1 MIPEDRT
8 RPGDRTAVLALLAA
22 WLAAAIPV
30 ARSGALARLEP
41 PGPQLVLLGLT
52 AAFLAIARLWAPL
65 RRVAATVDVR
75 ALVAVHAS
83 RLVGLRFLAL
93 HARGE
98 LPWAFAVPGGWG
110 DAAVALVALALVALV
125 DPARPGGRRLY
136 AAWNLFGLADIL
148 GIVATAARLAI
159 TVPGS
164 MRALME
170 GPLGLLPTFLVPLII
185 ATHVVLL
192 ARLRASRPGPP
203 PRRSSGT

>member
-1 MIPEDRT
+1 MIPEDRA
-8 RPGDRTAVLALLAA
+8 RPGDRTAVLAFLAA

-52 AAFLAIARLWAPL
+52 AALLALARLWAPL
-65 RRVAATVDVR
+65 RRLAATIDVR
-75 ALVAVHAS
+75 PLVAVHVT
-83 RLVGLRFLAL
+83 RLVGLQFLAL
-93 HARGE
+93 HARGA

-110 DAAVALVALALVALV
+110 DIAVAVTALALVALV

-136 AAWNLFGLADIL
+136 AAWNLLGLADIL
-148 GIVATAARLAI
+148 GVVATAARLAI

-170 GPLGLLPTFLVPLII
+170 GPLALLPTFLVPLIVT
-185 ATHVVLL
+185 THVVLL
-192 ARLRASRPGPP
+192 ARLRASRRRPP
-203 PRRSSGT
+203 PPLSAGA